1 MKEVLTRESE
11 HASGFLVD
19 AGDAGAPLK
28 VFGKKD
34 AEVGFCWTSWRIVLL
49 REYKKKDLDL
59 MLKMSHF
66 LFLKCVTQVSA
77 HVSIQY

>member
-1 MKEVLTRESE
+1 MKAVLTSESE

-49 REYKKKDLDL
+49 REYKKKDEVC
-59 MLKMSHF
+59 HPG
-66 LFLKCVTQVSA
+66 VSPCL
-77 HVSIQY
+77 HPLLICPC